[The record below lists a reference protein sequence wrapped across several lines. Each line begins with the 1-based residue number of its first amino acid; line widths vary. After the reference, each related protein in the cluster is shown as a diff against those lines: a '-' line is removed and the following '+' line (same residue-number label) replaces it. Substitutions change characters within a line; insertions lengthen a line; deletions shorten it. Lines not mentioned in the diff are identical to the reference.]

1 MDNTSVNFSL
11 SFLLFFHSVGPS
23 RKKCPSVSGLKS
35 ILVRAPHKE
44 SGNINADA
52 KHVPTASNMQFC
64 VYLTCI
70 KKNGDVLCMYWNVHY
85 KK

>member
-1 MDNTSVNFSL
+1 
-11 SFLLFFHSVGPS
+11 
-23 RKKCPSVSGLKS
+23 VSTAVKHAQPPELHTKR
-35 ILVRAPHKE
+35 ICTQKE

-64 VYLTCI
+64 VYLSCI
-70 KKNGDVLCMYWNVHY
+70 KENGDVLCMYWNVHY